1 MRTAP
6 GLARIRRAATP
17 LAGRGGTHLVTVV
30 IAAFAVLA
38 FLATGGGGGGG
49 GGSPPGN
56 PHGGKG
62 SGAER
67 TLASR
72 ALGLN
77 ITVPTGWRSRR
88 RRGVLVLVAPS
99 RRGVLT
105 LARSAPAPARAVVD
119 AAAASVAR
127 SYRST
132 RLVRRGVA
140 RLAGRRGV
148 SAELSAR
155 KGRGRLLRVL
165 LVGVRTPRG
174 SYLATVTTG
183 ARPSRGLLLELE
195 QELRSLRFSPAR
207 RSSSR

>member
-17 LAGRGGTHLVTVV
+17 LTGRGGTHLVTVV
-30 IAAFAVLA
+30 IAVLA
-38 FLATGGGGGGG
+38 FLVTGGGGGGG

-132 RLVRRGVA
+132 RLVRVEGSPGSP
-140 RLAGRRGV
+140 AGAG
-148 SAELSAR
+148 SAR
-155 KGRGRLLRVL
+155 
-165 LVGVRTPRG
+165 
-174 SYLATVTTG
+174 S
-183 ARPSRGLLLELE
+183 
-195 QELRSLRFSPAR
+195 
-207 RSSSR
+207 